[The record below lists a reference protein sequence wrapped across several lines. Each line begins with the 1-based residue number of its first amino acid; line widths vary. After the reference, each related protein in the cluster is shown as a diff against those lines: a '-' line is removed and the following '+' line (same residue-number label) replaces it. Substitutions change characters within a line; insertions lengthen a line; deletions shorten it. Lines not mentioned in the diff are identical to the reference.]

1 VPGIAL
7 VGLVLIGLA
16 VASATVWKPPE
27 TVTASHSAGSGAS
40 LLWTDPGVLEAWNDQ
55 VSIDVTTKT
64 APGVVV
70 AIGRSNDVAKWVAD
84 SPFERITGLGSRDTF
99 TVTNGG
105 STEQIVA
112 AQDSDLW
119 VASREVTSSQTIS
132 WSHKPGRWSLLIAP
146 MEGADGEFGT
156 MAGTTVSLTWTRAVE
171 TPYLSRGITLGIV
184 LIAISSVVLIWD
196 IRHRRRLDL
205 VTERLAAREAGLQRE
220 AGPQISRR
228 SHTPEETS
236 VMKAVAT
243 ELPDLEAGGQVA
255 PASQPKPRRA
265 RLRHADAPSPEEPTD
280 VAAPAAATDEPAEPA
295 ASQAKARRGRLRHAD
310 APSPEEP
317 TDVAAP
323 AAATDEAAEPAVTKA
338 EPAPSQPKARRGRL
352 RHADAP
358 SSEEPTEA
366 AAPAA
371 ATDEPAEPPA
381 PKVVSAPAKAAA
393 QTAAAQPA
401 PERAEP
407 KGPAKEPPPDPTAAP
422 AKAPVPKTPVA
433 ATAPV
438 APAPGKPVT
447 TDAAEPALT
456 EPDKP
461 RRWFSGRKK
470 PAAAEPPTDQADQ
483 AEPAEALALNLGLAT
498 PQRRWEKL
506 KQTDQATAD
515 QPEAALPVF
524 GAKVDPVLG
533 PIAAP
538 ASPPPVATWGQGN
551 GEAAGTAAEIAT
563 TNQKIEALKAAH
575 SSKASQAAATIAA
588 AVAAAQGTGSA
599 AGLTR
604 RQIRE
609 AERAAHDALR
619 THPQTDLP
627 LPPRVERPVK
637 MQGEDSE

>member
-1 VPGIAL
+1 MSVGVIRRVVVPGIAL

-280 VAAPAAATDEPAEPA
+280 VAAPAAATDE
-295 ASQAKARRGRLRHAD
+295 
-310 APSPEEP
+310 
-317 TDVAAP
+317 
-323 AAATDEAAEPAVTKA
+323 AAEPAVTKA

-407 KGPAKEPPPDPTAAP
+407 KGPAKEPTPDPTAAP